1 MTDRRYNEPHS
12 GVTRRHV
19 GFLIVA
25 ALLASH
31 SAQTPSVR
39 DPEAQAVL
47 RLEDEWA
54 LGLTRRDVGV
64 FRRLLARGFVY
75 TEDDRTVGRD
85 DVLQDIGA
93 GPDTVQ
99 AARNEDMHV
108 YRFGATAIVT
118 GWLVISG
125 RGTTGPFRR
134 RYRFTDTWVRGGGG
148 GGGRGGWQIVA
159 AQDYLVPT
167 R

>member
-1 MTDRRYNEPHS
+1 
-12 GVTRRHV
+12 V

-54 LGLTRRDVGV
+54 VGLTRRDVGV
-64 FRRLLARGFVY
+64 FRRLLAQGFVY

-85 DVLQDIGA
+85 DVLHDIAA
-93 GPDTVQ
+93 GSDTVQ
-99 AARNEDMHV
+99 AARNEDMQVH
-108 YRFGATAIVT
+108 RFGATAIVT
-118 GWLVISG
+118 GWLVVSG
-125 RGTTGPFRR
+125 RGPGGPFHR
-134 RYRFTDTWVRGGGG
+134 RYRFTDTWVRRGGGG
-148 GGGRGGWQIVA
+148 GGGGGGWQIVA

>member
-1 MTDRRYNEPHS
+1 M
-12 GVTRRHV
+12 

-25 ALLASH
+25 ALLASQI
-31 SAQTPSVR
+31 AQTPSVR
-39 DPEAQAVL
+39 EPEAQAIL

-54 LGLTRRDVGV
+54 VGLTRRDVGV
-64 FRRLLARGFVY
+64 FRRLLAQGFVY

-85 DVLQDIGA
+85 DVLHDIAA

-99 AARNEDMHV
+99 AAHNEDMQVH
-108 YRFGATAIVT
+108 RFGSTAIVT
-118 GWLVISG
+118 GWLVVSG
-125 RGTTGPFRR
+125 RGLTGPFHR
-134 RYRFTDTWVRGGGG
+134 RYRFTDTRVRRSGS
-148 GGGRGGWQIVA
+148 WQIVA

>member
-1 MTDRRYNEPHS
+1 MTRPHM
-12 GVTRRHV
+12 

-25 ALLASH
+25 ALLASP

-39 DPEAQAVL
+39 DLEAQAVL
-47 RLEDEWA
+47 RLEDDWA
-54 LGLTRRDVGV
+54 VGLSRRDVGV
-64 FRRLLARGFVY
+64 FRRLLAQGFVY

-85 DVLQDIGA
+85 DVLHDIVA

-99 AARNEDMHV
+99 AAHNEDMHV
-108 YRFGATAIVT
+108 RRFGATAIVT
-118 GWLVISG
+118 GWLVVSG
-125 RGTTGPFRR
+125 RGTTGPFQR
-134 RYRFTDTWVRGGGG
+134 RYRFTDTWVRGGR
-148 GGGRGGWQIVA
+148 GGGRGWQIVA